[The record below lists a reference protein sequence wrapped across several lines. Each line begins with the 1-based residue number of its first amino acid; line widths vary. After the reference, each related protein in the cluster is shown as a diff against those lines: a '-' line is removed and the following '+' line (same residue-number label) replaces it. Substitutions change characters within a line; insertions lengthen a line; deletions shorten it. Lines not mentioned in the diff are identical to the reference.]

1 MPNVREILLSTIE
14 EKRPLVLLL
23 GEDAWSESSRGDSLL
38 EFVLQKLGRSG
49 ELERGWAGILAGEP
63 LSTDHYSW
71 LAERFERRVHPSFIE
86 VLRELPWSA
95 VFTSSVDP
103 TLVKLFSHQGRE
115 VEPVLT
121 VAEHPRAARSTARP
135 PLYYLFSR
143 AGEQDSKAQPPADR
157 IGLITRR
164 TRHALQLLDRIRD
177 TATPLGTI
185 VVDGFLHGDGW
196 LRFEDLLGA
205 LAGTS
210 LNQVLWFG
218 GRPHLLSD
226 DAAHFTVME
235 RAGRIL
241 VDAKRLGT
249 VTAELRAIGRLA
261 DAIPLESEDAG
272 RVSFGARGT
281 YEVTPEVR
289 LRVEA
294 VASIVDDSWT
304 SFLPP
309 LGPDSRYDTFRRF
322 HGALGG
328 PRLLVEGI
336 RRGFA
341 IERDFEQQL
350 FSQVSAALA
359 DHSKLDSPIVVEGQS
374 GTGKSV
380 ALARLVARVREEKTA
395 AVLYAIGRIPQSQ
408 EVSNFCQE
416 AERSHARVTLI
427 VCDANRNVDSY
438 DELLSGLRSRGR
450 RVVVLGSQYRAGDT
464 DGAELYARLEAPA
477 ALSETERSK
486 LDDLLRKFDVA
497 RHTQLEG
504 DHFLAI
510 LYRHLPASRPQ
521 IGSGLGAEARAAVQ
535 LLDKIGSR
543 THAVPIIS
551 QLHQQ
556 LIDKGYISE
565 YQPLF
570 NDQPIDQ
577 LNDDDRSAAKII
589 DMVMV
594 AGRLNCPVPVN
605 LLLRAVSDR
614 HQRFDSALVSE
625 LFGDLDLIRWES
637 RDTEGNELLVLPRLP
652 LEAQLICE
660 RRLGSSQAEA
670 NVLVDLIGSV
680 RLGID
685 SAHEREFLLQL
696 LQQIGRDGPRGSAYK
711 HSYVDFARKL
721 TELRDHF
728 NVVDASLM
736 LQESAF
742 RRSAVREA
750 EAGDDQKFE
759 LLEEARDAVQT
770 ALDAI
775 GSGQMQAP
783 RRTKQNLLVE
793 RAALYGFLAYDRAQR
808 KETAADIWSAYEAA
822 RVAVRQAVSAAD
834 NYYPHDVGLWTPA
847 DLFESADL
855 TESQRAEL
863 AADIYS
869 ILDQVEYGSLPP
881 SQKEKFQWR
890 RMSVGDALGDHAL
903 TDDAYIE
910 LENSGSTAG
919 YYLRAR
925 QYAPDLNREEVEV
938 TTPADLNRAERAAEF
953 LAERF
958 DRIQQDERCLWLLLE
973 NRWITEIRRC
983 PLRGE
988 RQPLPVGDVRRQFLN
1003 IVRALNLAAGHSSRY
1018 GTRYLEAVL
1027 TWLTGDYVAA
1037 RDIFQQLYRETDNVY
1052 RGRILLRHVVSDRN
1066 GAPRSFTGRIE
1077 DKRGEGRWRLRVS
1090 ELNQTI
1096 DLLERDFPHE
1106 DVQYGRTLT
1115 GFLIAFNFIGPIADP
1130 VRRRDEFR

>member
-1 MPNVREILLSTIE
+1 MPTARELLLSAIE

-23 GEDAWSESSRGDSLL
+23 GQDAWSDSSGGDSLL
-38 EFVLQKLGRSG
+38 VSVLEKLGRSG
-49 ELERGWAGILAGEP
+49 EGERRWAEMLVEEP
-63 LSTDHYSW
+63 VPADHYSW
-71 LAERFERRVHPSFIE
+71 LAERFERRVHPPFIE

-103 TLVKLFSHQGRE
+103 TLVRLFSHQGRE

-121 VAEHPRAARSTARP
+121 AAEHPRAARSTSRP

-143 AGEQDSKAQPPADR
+143 ANEQDSKAQPPTDR

-164 TRHALQLLDRIRD
+164 TRHAVQLLDRIRE
-177 TATPLGTI
+177 TATPLGMI
-185 VVDGFLHGDGW
+185 VVDGFLQGDGW

-205 LAGTS
+205 LGGPS

-218 GRPHLLSD
+218 GRPDLLTD
-226 DAAHFTVME
+226 DATHFAMME
-235 RAGRIL
+235 QEGRIL
-241 VDAKRLGT
+241 VDAVRLGT
-249 VTAELRAIGRLA
+249 AIAELRATGRLA

-272 RVSFGARGT
+272 RVSFGTRGS

-309 LGPDSRYDTFRRF
+309 LGPDSGYDAFRRF
-322 HGALGG
+322 HGDWGG

-350 FSQVSAALA
+350 YNQVSAALA

-380 ALARLVARVREEKTA
+380 ALARVVARVREEKAA

-408 EVSNFCQE
+408 EVSDFCQD
-416 AERSHARVTLI
+416 AERAHARVTLI
-427 VCDANRNVDSY
+427 VCDANRDIDSY

-450 RVVVLGSQYRAGDT
+450 RVVVLGSQYRTGETDSAG
-464 DGAELYARLEAPA
+464 LYARIGAPA
-477 ALSETERSK
+477 ALSEAERQK
-486 LDDLLRKFDVA
+486 LADLLRNFFDVNG
-497 RHTQLEG
+497 HSQLEG
-504 DHFLAI
+504 HHFLAI
-510 LYRHLPASRPQ
+510 LYRHLPASRPR
-521 IGSGLGAEARAAVQ
+521 IGTGLGAEARAAVQ
-535 LLDKIGSR
+535 LLDEIGSQP
-543 THAVPIIS
+543 HAVPVIT
-551 QLHQQ
+551 QLHQL
-556 LIDKGYISE
+556 LIDKGYISD
-565 YQPLF
+565 YQPIFKDRPGDPLE
-570 NDQPIDQ
+570 
-577 LNDDDRSAAKII
+577 DDDRSAAKII

-594 AGRLNCPVPVN
+594 AGRLNCPVPAN
-605 LLLRAVSDR
+605 LLIRAVSD
-614 HQRFDSALVSE
+614 QYQKVDSVLVSD
-625 LFGDLDLIRWES
+625 LFHNLDIIRWTS
-637 RDTEGNELLVLPRLP
+637 HDPEGNELLVLPRLP

-660 RRLGSSQAEA
+660 RRLGSPRAEA
-670 NVLVDLIGSV
+670 RVLVDLIGSV

-685 SAHEREFLLQL
+685 NAHERTFLLNL

-711 HSYVDFARKL
+711 GSYVEFARKL
-721 TELRDHF
+721 TELRSHF

-742 RRSAVREA
+742 RRSAIREE
-750 EAGDDQKFE
+750 EADDDRRFE
-759 LLEEARDAVQT
+759 LLEEARDAIQT
-770 ALDAI
+770 ALDGI
-775 GSGQMQAP
+775 DSGQIQAA
-783 RRTKQNLLVE
+783 RRTRQNLLVE
-793 RAALYGFLAYDRAQR
+793 RAALYGFLAYDRAKR
-808 KETAADIWSAYEAA
+808 KEASADIWSAYEAA

-869 ILDQVEYGSLPP
+869 TLDQVEQDSLPP

-890 RMSVGDALGDHAL
+890 RMSVGGALSDHAL

-910 LENSGSTAG
+910 LENAGSTAG
-919 YYLRAR
+919 YFLRAR
-925 QYAPDLNREEVEV
+925 QYAPDLNKEDVEV
-938 TTPADLNRAERAAEF
+938 TTPADLEKAKIAADF
-953 LAERF
+953 LSEHF
-958 DRIQQDERCLWLLLE
+958 DKIQQDERCLWLLLE
-973 NRWITEIRRC
+973 NRWITKMLRR

-988 RQPLPVGDVRRQFLN
+988 RQPLPVGDVRRQLLN
-1003 IVRALNLAAGHSSRY
+1003 IVRALNLAAGESSRY

-1027 TWLTGDYVAA
+1027 TWLTDDYIAA
-1037 RDIFQQLYRETDNVY
+1037 RDIFQRLYRETDNVY
-1052 RGRILLRHVVSDRN
+1052 RGRIFLRHVISDPS
-1066 GAPRSFTGRIE
+1066 GSPRSFTGRIE
-1077 DKRGEGRWRLRVS
+1077 DKRGEGRWRIRVS

-1096 DLLERDFPHE
+1096 DLLDRDFPHE
-1106 DVQYGRTLT
+1106 DVQYGRTLS
-1115 GFLIAFNFIGPIADP
+1115 GFAIAFNFIGPLADP
-1130 VRRRDEFR
+1130 IRR